1 MNCWSCNTELIW
13 NNDFDLEDKN
23 KDFKI
28 LTILTCPKCESM
40 VECYHERKEQEDEK
54 DKYNRL

>member
-1 MNCWSCNTELIW
+1 MNCWSCGNELIW
-13 NNDFDLEDKN
+13 KNDYDIDDEN
-23 KDFKI
+23 EYFKL
-28 LTILTCPKCESM
+28 LTILTCPNCKSM